1 MLRSLRIKNLALID
15 DLTWELESGLNILSG
30 ETGAGKSILI
40 DAFNLLLGERADK
53 SLVRDGAEEC
63 MVEGR
68 IENAGHLDP
77 ILEDS
82 GLELGQDGELYLKRT
97 FSASKPGRQFIN
109 GSPAPLQVLKKIGDV
124 LADMHGPHDHQSLLS
139 NDSQLEALDAYGG
152 LSNVRTEYSKRYRE
166 YQKLRAELQELNNT
180 PAGDLQQQLD
190 FLDQQISEIRDAK
203 LSASEEEE
211 LERDYRVGSNSRRI
225 LELAGSAQGILNEGE
240 SNVVS
245 LLAQV
250 QKYLVEWENLD
261 PKVAA
266 LAELNAG
273 VSAQLQDLARE
284 LQELAEATE
293 LDAERLRQI
302 EERLN
307 LVQSLK
313 RKYGPNVPAILE
325 KLEALEQKRE
335 SLSNREEYARKLKE
349 RIAAEDKALLKMA
362 GELSKQ
368 RNEAAPKLA
377 REISKQLKELG
388 FKQAG
393 LSIVLQALEVLGKDG
408 LDRVEFSFAPNPGES
423 AKPLKAIASS
433 GEMARVMLAIK
444 SVLAERDSIPIL
456 IFDEVDA
463 NVGGE
468 TALAVGKR
476 LRELSKAHQVLCIT
490 HLPQVAAAGHSH
502 FRVQK
507 DIVKGRTITL
517 LETLNGKQ
525 RIEELARMLGDKG
538 ATAQS
543 LAESLLKQF
552 QA

>member
-15 DLTWELESGLNILSG
+15 DLTWELEPGLNILSG

-53 SLVRDGAEEC
+53 SLVRDGADEC
-63 MVEGR
+63 LVEGR
-68 IENAGHLDP
+68 MENAEYLNP
-77 ILEDS
+77 VLEEC
-82 GLELGQDGELYLKRT
+82 GLELCQAGELFLKRS
-97 FSASKPGRQFIN
+97 FSLSKPGRQFIN

-139 NDSQLEALDAYGG
+139 NDSQLEALDAYAG
-152 LSNVRTEYSKRYRE
+152 LTAERQVFSGRYRE
-166 YQKLRAELQELNNT
+166 YQKMRAELEEINRT

-190 FLDQQISEIRDAK
+190 FMDQQISEIRDAK
-203 LSASEEEE
+203 LNPDAEEQ

-225 LELAGSAQGILNEGE
+225 LELAGTIQGLLVEGE
-240 SNVVS
+240 GDVVS
-245 LLAQV
+245 QLAQV
-250 QKYLVEWENLD
+250 QKQLQEWENLD
-261 PKVAA
+261 PQVAA

-273 VSAQLQDLARE
+273 ISTQLQELARE
-284 LQELAEATE
+284 VQDRAEATE

-313 RKYGPNVPAILE
+313 RKYGSTVATILE
-325 KLEALEQKRE
+325 KLAALEQKRGE
-335 SLSNREEYARKLKE
+335 LSNREEYAAQLKKKLTSEE
-349 RIAAEDKALLKMA
+349 RALHGLAEKLSGARNSA
-362 GELSKQ
+362 G
-368 RNEAAPKLA
+368 PKLA
-377 REISKQLKELG
+377 KEISRQLKELG

-393 LSIVLQALEVLGKDG
+393 MSIGLQTMESMGRDG

-423 AKPLKAIASS
+423 AKPLKSIASS

-444 SVLAERDSIPIL
+444 SVLAEKDSIPIL

-468 TALAVGKR
+468 TAVAVGRR
-476 LRELSKAHQVLCIT
+476 LRELSSAHQVLCIT
-490 HLPQVAAAGHSH
+490 HLPQVAAAGHRH
-502 FRVQK
+502 YRVQK
-507 DIVKGRTITL
+507 EVLKGRTVTQ
-517 LETLNGKQ
+517 LETLEGSS
-525 RIEELARMLGDKG
+525 RLDELARMLGDKG
-538 ATAQS
+538 PQAKG

-552 QA
+552 K